1 MSADISVEIFTP
13 KLAKFAKFLSK
24 TKISSTNL
32 FAKWVNN
39 FDVVSTIESNRE
51 GQVFIEF

>member
-13 KLAKFAKFLSK
+13 KLAKFAKILSK
-24 TKISSTNL
+24 RKISSTNL